1 MHINLTILWRELIEK
16 AWNDRK
22 ILLESDKFDSWRVFH
37 GYTEGAK
44 GVVIEKFG
52 TMAIVEY
59 KDDIREDLD
68 LIKDVLLQCFP
79 FTLIIAKGDQS
90 IGLRL
95 KQRMFVLH
103 GDISVAPEFAKEYGI
118 YYSIL
123 PDTMHNCG
131 LYLDA
136 RPVRKWLANNSKD
149 RRVLNLFS
157 FTGSL
162 GIAALKGGAKAAIHL
177 DKSKDL
183 LSRIQ
188 KSYQKNGLDIGTRSF
203 IQGDIYKHLPK
214 AIKNGQ
220 MFDGIILDPP
230 PKVYKS
236 PYSDHQPKGQD
247 FSRLVSLCSKLL
259 NPGGWL
265 ICLFHRYDATWEQ
278 SDAEII
284 ESSSMTL
291 KMTER
296 FTSECDFPDNNQDR
310 KLRVTVFEKI

>member
-1 MHINLTILWRELIEK
+1 LTISWHDLIDK
-16 AWNDRK
+16 AWNNRK
-22 ILLESDKFDSWRVFH
+22 VLLESDEFDCWRIFH

-59 KDDIREDLD
+59 KDDIREDLET
-68 LIKDVLLQCFP
+68 IKEALLQHFP
-79 FTLIIAKGDQS
+79 FTLILAKGDQS
-90 IGLRL
+90 SGLRL
-95 KQRMFVLH
+95 KQRMFALH
-103 GDISVAPEFAKEYGI
+103 GDISNAPEFTKEYGVS
-118 YYSIL
+118 YGLL
-123 PDTMHNCG
+123 PDAMHNCG

-136 RPVRKWLANNSKD
+136 RPVRKWLANNSEG

-177 DKSKDL
+177 DKSKAL
-183 LSRIQ
+183 LPRIQ
-188 KSYQKNGLDIGTRSF
+188 NSYEKNGIDFGTRSF

-214 AIKNGQ
+214 AIKKGQ
-220 MFDGIILDPP
+220 RFDGIILDPP

-236 PYSDHQPKGQD
+236 PYSEHQPKEQD
-247 FSRLVSLCSKLL
+247 FSRLVSLCSQLL

-265 ICLFHRYDATWEQ
+265 ICLFHRYDATWDQ

-284 ESSSMTL
+284 ESSTYTL

-296 FTSECDFPDNNQDR
+296 FTSECDFPDDNVDR

>member
-1 MHINLTILWRELIEK
+1 MTLNWHELIEK

-22 ILLESDKFDSWRVFH
+22 DLLESDEFDCWRVFH
-37 GYTEGAK
+37 GYTEGAS

-52 TMAIVEY
+52 TMVIVEY
-59 KDDIREDLD
+59 KDDIRDDLD
-68 LIKDVLLQCFP
+68 EIKDALLQCFP
-79 FTLIIAKGDQS
+79 FTLILAKGDQS

-95 KQRMFVLH
+95 KDRMYALH
-103 GDISVAPEFAKEYGI
+103 GDISDAPKFAKEYGI
-118 YYSIL
+118 SYGLL
-123 PDTMHNCG
+123 PDAMHNCG

-136 RPVRKWLANNSKD
+136 RPVRKWLAHNSEG

-177 DKSKDL
+177 DKSKAL
-183 LSRIQ
+183 LPRIQ
-188 KSYQKNGLDIGTRSF
+188 NSYEINGMDFGTRSF

-220 MFDGIILDPP
+220 RFDGIILDPP

-236 PYSDHQPKGQD
+236 PYSEHQPKGQD

-265 ICLFHRYDATWEQ
+265 ICLFHRYDATWDQ

-284 ESSSMTL
+284 ASSSDTL

-296 FTSECDFPDNNQDR
+296 FTSECDFPDDNVDR
-310 KLRVTVFEKI
+310 KLRVTVFETI

>member
-1 MHINLTILWRELIEK
+1 LTIQWRELIEK
-16 AWNDRK
+16 AWHDRK
-22 ILLESDKFDSWRVFH
+22 VLHESVEFDCWRVFH

-52 TMAIVEY
+52 TMAMVEY

-68 LIKDVLLQCFP
+68 VIKDALLQCFP

-90 IGLRL
+90 SKLRL
-95 KQRMFVLH
+95 KHRMFTLH
-103 GDISVAPEFAKEYGI
+103 GDFSDAPEFAMEYGI
-118 YYSIL
+118 HYSLL
-123 PDTMHNCG
+123 PNTMHNCG

-136 RPVRKWLANNSKD
+136 RPVRKWLANNSEG

-183 LSRIQ
+183 LPRIQ
-188 KSYQKNGLDIGTRSF
+188 KSYEKNALDIGTRSF

-220 MFDGIILDPP
+220 KFDGIILDPP

-247 FSRLVSLCSKLL
+247 FSRLVSMCSKLL
-259 NPGGWL
+259 SPNGWL
-265 ICLFHRYDATWEQ
+265 ICLFHSYDATWDE

-284 ESSSMTL
+284 ASSLNTL
-291 KMTER
+291 QVSER
-296 FTSECDFPDNNQDR
+296 FTSESDFPDDNIER

>member
-1 MHINLTILWRELIEK
+1 MTIQWRDLIEK
-16 AWNDRK
+16 AWHDRK
-22 ILLESDKFDSWRVFH
+22 VLHESVEFDCWRVFH

-52 TMAIVEY
+52 TMALVEY

-68 LIKDVLLQCFP
+68 VIKDALLQCFP

-90 IGLRL
+90 SKLRL
-95 KQRMFVLH
+95 KHRMFTLH
-103 GDISVAPEFAKEYGI
+103 GDFYDAPEFAMEYGI
-118 YYSIL
+118 HYSLL
-123 PDTMHNCG
+123 PNTMHNCG

-136 RPVRKWLANNSKD
+136 RPVRKWLTNNSEG

-183 LSRIQ
+183 LPRIQ
-188 KSYQKNGLDIGTRSF
+188 KSYEKNALDIGTRSF

-220 MFDGIILDPP
+220 KFDGIILDPP

-247 FSRLVSLCSKLL
+247 FSRLVSMCSKLL
-259 NPGGWL
+259 SPNGWL
-265 ICLFHRYDATWEQ
+265 ICLFHSYDATWDE
-278 SDAEII
+278 SDVEII
-284 ESSSMTL
+284 ASSLNTL
-291 KMTER
+291 QVSER
-296 FTSECDFPDNNQDR
+296 FTS
-310 KLRVTVFEKI
+310 K

>member
-1 MHINLTILWRELIEK
+1 MTQYNKLFIIGSTSFAASYLINLALSKGIQVVGVSRSSEYEDIFLPYAEAKNRGEYQ
-16 AWNDRK
+16 
-22 ILLESDKFDSWRVFH
+22 FH
-37 GYTEGAK
+37 Q
-44 GVVIEKFG
+44 I
-52 TMAIVEY
+52 
-59 KDDIREDLD
+59 DIREDLD
-68 LIKDVLLQCFP
+68 VIKDALLECFP

-95 KQRMFVLH
+95 KQRMFALH

-118 YYSIL
+118 YYSLL

-162 GIAALKGGAKAAIHL
+162 GISALKGGAKAAIHL

-188 KSYQKNGLDIGTRSF
+188 KSYKKNDLDMGTRSF

-214 AIKNGQ
+214 AIKNKQ
-220 MFDGIILDPP
+220 TFDGIILDPP

-236 PYSDHQPKGQD
+236 PYSEHQPKGQD
-247 FSRLVSLCSKLL
+247 FSKLVSLCSKLL

-265 ICLFHRYDATWEQ
+265 ICLFHRYDATWDQ

-284 ESSSMTL
+284 ESSSNTL

-296 FTSECDFPDNNQDR
+296 
-310 KLRVTVFEKI
+310 

>member
-1 MHINLTILWRELIEK
+1 MTIQWRELIEK
-16 AWNDRK
+16 AWHDRK
-22 ILLESDKFDSWRVFH
+22 VLHESVEFDCWRVFH

-52 TMAIVEY
+52 TMALVEY

-68 LIKDVLLQCFP
+68 VIKDALLQCFP

-90 IGLRL
+90 SRLRL
-95 KQRMFVLH
+95 KHRMFTLH
-103 GDISVAPEFAKEYGI
+103 GDFSDAPEFAKEYGI
-118 YYSIL
+118 HYSLL

-136 RPVRKWLANNSKD
+136 RPVRKWLANNSEG

-177 DKSKDL
+177 DKSKNL
-183 LSRIQ
+183 LPRIQ
-188 KSYQKNGLDIGTRSF
+188 KSYEKNALDIGTRSF

-220 MFDGIILDPP
+220 KFDGIILDPP

-247 FSRLVSLCSKLL
+247 FSRLVSMCSKLL
-259 NPGGWL
+259 SPDGWL
-265 ICLFHRYDATWEQ
+265 ICLFHSYDATWDE

-284 ESSSMTL
+284 ASSLNTL
-291 KMTER
+291 QVSER
-296 FTSECDFPDNNQDR
+296 FTSDSDFPDDNIER

>member
-1 MHINLTILWRELIEK
+1 LTLNWHELIEK

-22 ILLESDKFDSWRVFH
+22 DLLESDEFDCWRVFH
-37 GYTEGAK
+37 GYTEGAS

-52 TMAIVEY
+52 TMVIVEY
-59 KDDIREDLD
+59 KDDIRDDLD
-68 LIKDVLLQCFP
+68 EIKDALLQCFP
-79 FTLIIAKGDQS
+79 FTLILAKGDQS

-95 KQRMFVLH
+95 KDRMYALH
-103 GDISVAPEFAKEYGI
+103 GDISDAPKFAKEYGI
-118 YYSIL
+118 SYGLL
-123 PDTMHNCG
+123 PDAMHNCG

-136 RPVRKWLANNSKD
+136 RPVRKWLAHNSEG

-177 DKSKDL
+177 DKSKAL
-183 LSRIQ
+183 LPRIQ
-188 KSYQKNGLDIGTRSF
+188 NSYEINGMDFGTRSF

-220 MFDGIILDPP
+220 RFDGIILDPP

-236 PYSDHQPKGQD
+236 PYSEHQPKGQD

-265 ICLFHRYDATWEQ
+265 ICLFHRYDATWDQ

-284 ESSSMTL
+284 ASSSDTL

-296 FTSECDFPDNNQDR
+296 FTSECDFPDDNVDR
-310 KLRVTVFEKI
+310 KLRVTVFETI

>member
-1 MHINLTILWRELIEK
+1 MSLIIQWRELIEK
-16 AWNDRK
+16 AWDDRQH
-22 ILLESDKFDSWRVFH
+22 LQGADDFDCWRVFH
-37 GYTEGAK
+37 GYTEGVK

-52 TMAIVEY
+52 TMAMVEY
-59 KDDIREDLD
+59 KDDIREDLEV
-68 LIKDVLLQCFP
+68 IKEALLQCFP
-79 FTLIIAKGDQS
+79 FTLIVAKGDQS
-90 IGLRL
+90 VGLRL
-95 KQRMFVLH
+95 KQRMFALH
-103 GDISVAPEFAKEYGI
+103 GNFSDAPEFAKEYGI
-118 YYSIL
+118 YYSLL
-123 PDTMHNCG
+123 PDSMHNCG

-136 RPVRKWLANNSKD
+136 RPVRKWLVNNSKG

-162 GIAALKGGAKAAIHL
+162 GIAALKGDAKAAIHL

-188 KSYQKNGLDIGTRSF
+188 KSYEKNNLDIGTRSF

-220 MFDGIILDPP
+220 QFDGIILDPP

-236 PYSDHQPKGQD
+236 PYSEHQPKGQD
-247 FSRLVSLCSKLL
+247 FSKLVSLCSKLL
-259 NPGGWL
+259 SPGGWL
-265 ICLFHRYDATWEQ
+265 ICLFHRYDATWDQ

-284 ESSSMTL
+284 ESSSHTL

-296 FTSECDFPDNNQDR
+296 FTSEDDFPDDNIDR
-310 KLRVTVFEKI
+310 KLRVTVFEKM

>member
-1 MHINLTILWRELIEK
+1 MTIIWHDLIEK
-16 AWNDRK
+16 AWQDRNN
-22 ILLESDKFDSWRVFH
+22 LNQSDEFDSWRVFH

-52 TMAIVEY
+52 TMALVEY
-59 KDDIREDLD
+59 KEDIREDLNA
-68 LIKDVLLQCFP
+68 IKDALLKLFP
-79 FTLIIAKGDQS
+79 FTLILAKGDQS
-90 IGLRL
+90 TGLRL
-95 KQRMFVLH
+95 KHRMFALH
-103 GDISVAPEFAKEYGI
+103 GDLSHAPEFAKEYGV
-118 YYSIL
+118 YYGLL
-123 PDTMHNCG
+123 PDAMHNCG

-136 RPVRKWLANNSKD
+136 RPVRKWLANNSEG

-177 DKSKDL
+177 DKSKAL
-183 LSRIQ
+183 LPRIQ
-188 KSYQKNGLDIGTRSF
+188 KNYEKNGIDLGTRSF

-220 MFDGIILDPP
+220 RFDGIILDPP

-236 PYSDHQPKGQD
+236 PYSEHKPQGQD
-247 FSRLVSLCSKLL
+247 FSRLVSLCSNLL

-265 ICLFHRYDATWEQ
+265 ICLFHRYDATWDE
-278 SDAEII
+278 SDNEII
-284 ESSSMTL
+284 ESSSNTL

-296 FTSECDFPDNNQDR
+296 FTSECDFPDINVDR
-310 KLRVTVFEKI
+310 KLRVTVFEKFN

>member
-1 MHINLTILWRELIEK
+1 MTLKWHDLIEK
-16 AWNDRK
+16 SWNSRRV
-22 ILLESDKFDSWRVFH
+22 INESNEFDCWRVFH

-52 TMAIVEY
+52 TMALVEY
-59 KDDIREDLD
+59 KDDIRADLD
-68 LIKDVLLQCFP
+68 EIKEALLKCFP
-79 FTLIIAKGDQS
+79 FQLILAKGDQS
-90 IGLRL
+90 VGLRL
-95 KQRMFVLH
+95 KQRMFTLH
-103 GDISVAPEFAKEYGI
+103 GELSSAPEFAEEYGV
-118 YYSIL
+118 YYSLL
-123 PDTMHNCG
+123 PDAMHNCG

-136 RPVRKWLANNSKD
+136 RPVRKWLANNSEE
-149 RRVLNLFS
+149 RRILNLFS

-183 LSRIQ
+183 LLRIQ
-188 KSYQKNGLDIGTRSF
+188 NSYEKNGLDFGTRSF

-220 MFDGIILDPP
+220 KFDGIILDPP

-247 FSRLVSLCSKLL
+247 FSRLVNFCSKLL

-265 ICLFHRYDATWEQ
+265 ICLFHRYDASWDQ

-284 ESSSMTL
+284 DSSSNTL

-296 FTSECDFPDNNQDR
+296 FTSECDFPDENIDR
-310 KLRVTVFEKI
+310 KLRVTVFEKT

>member
-1 MHINLTILWRELIEK
+1 MTIQWRKLIEK

-22 ILLESDKFDSWRVFH
+22 SLHQSNEFDSWRVFH
-37 GYTEGAK
+37 CYTEGVK

-52 TMAIVEY
+52 TMALVEY
-59 KDDIREDLD
+59 KDDIREDLEV
-68 LIKDVLLQCFP
+68 IKDALLHCFP

-90 IGLRL
+90 VGLRL
-95 KQRMFVLH
+95 KHRMFTLH
-103 GDISVAPEFAKEYGI
+103 GDISNAPEFAQEYGI
-118 YYSIL
+118 YYSLL

-136 RPVRKWLANNSKD
+136 RPVRKWLANNSEG

-188 KSYQKNGLDIGTRSF
+188 KSYEKNSLDIGTRSF

-220 MFDGIILDPP
+220 RFDGIILDPP

-236 PYSDHQPKGQD
+236 PYSEHQPKGQD
-247 FSRLVSLCSKLL
+247 FFKLVSLCSKLL
-259 NPGGWL
+259 SPGGWL
-265 ICLFHRYDATWEQ
+265 ICLLHRYDATWDQ

-284 ESSSMTL
+284 ESSSNTL
-291 KMTER
+291 KMTDR
-296 FTSECDFPDNNQDR
+296 FTSECDFPDDNIDR
-310 KLRVTVFEKI
+310 KLRVTVFEKIDT

>member
-1 MHINLTILWRELIEK
+1 MTIQWRDLIEK
-16 AWNDRK
+16 AWHDRK
-22 ILLESDKFDSWRVFH
+22 VLHESVEFDCWRVFH

-44 GVVIEKFG
+44 GVIIEKFG
-52 TMAIVEY
+52 TMAMVEY

-68 LIKDVLLQCFP
+68 VIKDALLQCFP

-90 IGLRL
+90 SKLRL
-95 KQRMFVLH
+95 KHRMFTLH
-103 GDISVAPEFAKEYGI
+103 GDFSDAPEFAMEYGI
-118 YYSIL
+118 HYSLL
-123 PDTMHNCG
+123 PNTMHNCG

-136 RPVRKWLANNSKD
+136 RPVRKWLTNNSEG

-183 LSRIQ
+183 LPRIQ
-188 KSYQKNGLDIGTRSF
+188 KSYEKNALDIGTRSF

-220 MFDGIILDPP
+220 KFDGIILDPP

-247 FSRLVSLCSKLL
+247 FSRLVSMCSKFLSP
-259 NPGGWL
+259 NGWL
-265 ICLFHRYDATWEQ
+265 ICLFHSYDATWDE
-278 SDAEII
+278 SDAEIVA
-284 ESSSMTL
+284 SSLNTL
-291 KMTER
+291 QVSER
-296 FTSECDFPDNNQDR
+296 FTSESDFPDDNIER

>member
-1 MHINLTILWRELIEK
+1 LTLNWHELIEK

-22 ILLESDKFDSWRVFH
+22 DLLESDEFDCWRVFH
-37 GYTEGAK
+37 GYTEGAS

-52 TMAIVEY
+52 TMVIVEY
-59 KDDIREDLD
+59 KDDIRDDLD
-68 LIKDVLLQCFP
+68 EIKDALLQCFP
-79 FTLIIAKGDQS
+79 FTLILAKGDQS

-95 KQRMFVLH
+95 KDRMYALH
-103 GDISVAPEFAKEYGI
+103 GDISDAPKFAKEYGI
-118 YYSIL
+118 SYGLL
-123 PDTMHNCG
+123 PDAMHNCG

-136 RPVRKWLANNSKD
+136 RPVRKWLAHNSEG

-177 DKSKDL
+177 DKSKAL
-183 LSRIQ
+183 LPRIQ
-188 KSYQKNGLDIGTRSF
+188 NSYEINGMDFGTRSF

-220 MFDGIILDPP
+220 RFDGIILDPP

-236 PYSDHQPKGQD
+236 PYSEHQPKGQD

-265 ICLFHRYDATWEQ
+265 ICLFHRYDATWDQ

-284 ESSSMTL
+284 ASSSDTL
-291 KMTER
+291 IMTER
-296 FTSECDFPDNNQDR
+296 FTSECDFPDDNVDR

>member
-1 MHINLTILWRELIEK
+1 MTIQWRELIEK
-16 AWNDRK
+16 AWHDRK
-22 ILLESDKFDSWRVFH
+22 VLHESVEFDCWRVFH

-52 TMAIVEY
+52 TMALVEY

-68 LIKDVLLQCFP
+68 VIKDALLQCFP

-90 IGLRL
+90 SRLRL
-95 KQRMFVLH
+95 KHRMFTLH
-103 GDISVAPEFAKEYGI
+103 GDFSDAPEFAKEYGI
-118 YYSIL
+118 HYSLL

-136 RPVRKWLANNSKD
+136 RPVRKWLANNSEG

-183 LSRIQ
+183 LPRIQ
-188 KSYQKNGLDIGTRSF
+188 KSYEKNALDIGTRSF

-220 MFDGIILDPP
+220 KFDGIILDPP

-247 FSRLVSLCSKLL
+247 FSRLVSMCSKLL
-259 NPGGWL
+259 SPDGWL
-265 ICLFHRYDATWEQ
+265 ICLFHSYDATWDE

-284 ESSSMTL
+284 ASSLNTL
-291 KMTER
+291 QVSER
-296 FTSECDFPDNNQDR
+296 FTSDSDFPDDNIER

>member
-1 MHINLTILWRELIEK
+1 LTLNWHELIEK

-22 ILLESDKFDSWRVFH
+22 DLLESDEFDCWRVFH
-37 GYTEGAK
+37 GYTEGAS

-52 TMAIVEY
+52 TMVIVEY
-59 KDDIREDLD
+59 KDDIRDDLD
-68 LIKDVLLQCFP
+68 EIKDALLQCFP
-79 FTLIIAKGDQS
+79 FTLILAKGDQS

-95 KQRMFVLH
+95 KDRMYALH
-103 GDISVAPEFAKEYGI
+103 GDISDAPKFAKEYGI
-118 YYSIL
+118 SYGLL
-123 PDTMHNCG
+123 PDAMHNCG

-136 RPVRKWLANNSKD
+136 RPVRKWLAHNSEG

-177 DKSKDL
+177 DKSKAL
-183 LSRIQ
+183 LPRIQ
-188 KSYQKNGLDIGTRSF
+188 NSYEINGMDFGTRSF

-220 MFDGIILDPP
+220 RFDGIILDPP

-236 PYSDHQPKGQD
+236 PYSEHQPKGQD

-265 ICLFHRYDATWEQ
+265 ICLFHRYDATWDQ

-284 ESSSMTL
+284 ASSSDTL

-296 FTSECDFPDNNQDR
+296 FTSECDFPDDNVDR

>member
-1 MHINLTILWRELIEK
+1 MTIKWHELIKK

-22 ILLESDKFDSWRVFH
+22 VLHESDEFDCWRIFH

-52 TMAIVEY
+52 TMAMVEY

-68 LIKDVLLQCFP
+68 VIKDALMECFP

-95 KQRMFVLH
+95 KQRMFALH
-103 GDISVAPEFAKEYGI
+103 GDISVAPEFVKEYGI
-118 YYSIL
+118 YYSLL

-162 GIAALKGGAKAAIHL
+162 GIASIKGGAKAAIHL

-183 LSRIQ
+183 LTRIQ
-188 KSYQKNGLDIGTRSF
+188 KSYHKNGLDMGSRSF

-220 MFDGIILDPP
+220 RFDGIILDPP
-230 PKVYKS
+230 LSRIKS
-236 PYSDHQPKGQD
+236 YFDL
-247 FSRLVSLCSKLL
+247 RL
-259 NPGGWL
+259 GD
-265 ICLFHRYDATWEQ
+265 I
-278 SDAEII
+278 
-284 ESSSMTL
+284 
-291 KMTER
+291 
-296 FTSECDFPDNNQDR
+296 
-310 KLRVTVFEKI
+310 

>member
-1 MHINLTILWRELIEK
+1 MTIQWRELIEK
-16 AWNDRK
+16 AWHDRK
-22 ILLESDKFDSWRVFH
+22 VLHESVEFDCWRVFH

-52 TMAIVEY
+52 TMALVEY

-68 LIKDVLLQCFP
+68 VIKDALLQCFP

-90 IGLRL
+90 SRLRL
-95 KQRMFVLH
+95 KHRMFTLH
-103 GDISVAPEFAKEYGI
+103 GDFSDAPEFAKEYGI
-118 YYSIL
+118 HYSLL

-136 RPVRKWLANNSKD
+136 RPVRKWLANNSEG

-177 DKSKDL
+177 DKSKNL
-183 LSRIQ
+183 LPRIQ
-188 KSYQKNGLDIGTRSF
+188 KSYEKNALDIGTRSF

-220 MFDGIILDPP
+220 KFDGIILDPP

-247 FSRLVSLCSKLL
+247 FSRLVSMCSKLL
-259 NPGGWL
+259 SPDGWL
-265 ICLFHRYDATWEQ
+265 ICLFHSYDATWDE

-284 ESSSMTL
+284 ASSLNTL
-291 KMTER
+291 QVSER
-296 FTSECDFPDNNQDR
+296 FTSDSDFPDDNIEC

>member
-1 MHINLTILWRELIEK
+1 MTLNWHELIEK

-22 ILLESDKFDSWRVFH
+22 DLLESDEFDCWRVFH
-37 GYTEGAK
+37 GYTEGAS

-52 TMAIVEY
+52 TMVIVEY
-59 KDDIREDLD
+59 KDDIRDDLD
-68 LIKDVLLQCFP
+68 EIKDALLQCFP
-79 FTLIIAKGDQS
+79 FTLILAKGDQS

-95 KQRMFVLH
+95 KDRMYALH
-103 GDISVAPEFAKEYGI
+103 GDISDAPKFAKEYGI
-118 YYSIL
+118 SYGLL
-123 PDTMHNCG
+123 PDAMHNCG

-136 RPVRKWLANNSKD
+136 RPVRKWLAHNSEG

-177 DKSKDL
+177 DKSKAL
-183 LSRIQ
+183 LPRIQ
-188 KSYQKNGLDIGTRSF
+188 NSYEINGMDFGTRSF

-220 MFDGIILDPP
+220 RFDGIILDPP

-236 PYSDHQPKGQD
+236 PYSEHQPKGQD

-265 ICLFHRYDATWEQ
+265 ICLFHRYDATWDQ

-284 ESSSMTL
+284 ASSSDTL

-296 FTSECDFPDNNQDR
+296 FTSECDFPDDNVDR